1 MAGILSRA
9 SAGRENH
16 PQAGNINIHTMA
28 STLRMM
34 QRYSF
39 SRWQQQHTRCRRCE
53 HCGHGCRFG
62 PVCMGVLYH
71 ISMDDSHKSLFVYT
85 EPPAMAVLYDRL
97 LAVPD
102 VRREPELIA
111 LAVNLTQ
118 NARCAAALVEGPKF
132 DRLMKRAMDRRDDL
146 LFKVMRNVSQVRL
159 AGCVPGAPAE
169 RAPRVS
175 ALAPRFQHQQWVWV
189 GARKGRSI
197 KHDDRPCHW

>member
-1 MAGILSRA
+1 
-9 SAGRENH
+9 
-16 PQAGNINIHTMA
+16 
-28 STLRMM
+28 
-34 QRYSF
+34 
-39 SRWQQQHTRCRRCE
+39 
-53 HCGHGCRFG
+53 
-62 PVCMGVLYH
+62 MGVLYH

-118 NARCAAALVEGPKF
+118 NARCAAALIEGPKF

-159 AGCVPGAPAE
+159 AGGGP
-169 RAPRVS
+169 APRTGPV
-175 ALAPRFQHQQWVWV
+175 PRAGPCDASSWMRPTC
-189 GARKGRSI
+189 AASKLMCSPGR
-197 KHDDRPCHW
+197 